1 MTTRK
6 AKTRSALVLLLSS
19 LLLSACGG
27 DPLSSDA
34 FDELVPV
41 WLIDANLDSGQTT
54 VKALVKSESL
64 YNEAD
69 LQSLGLADLFGVQEQ
84 EQQNNAEILSPIS
97 GVRLSGGDVMHAIA
111 NGRSHQLY
119 RRTRDLLYQ
128 TQFALLAD
136 QTNYDLRL
144 SYAGNRFEPSTSS
157 VDLFLVEGFA
167 SPDTNATVS
176 STGTINATWRVE
188 NNATQGS
195 STYTQRLNVAL
206 VSCSE
211 PLSASEQLWMTVPAS
226 ERAVSLA
233 VSELPTPR
241 VSQSA
246 AGSATITCNYEFRLI
261 GVSTSADTFD
271 INAVPDQPAAD
282 VDFEAIKTPIVL
294 LVSRSDKLDIS
305 VEFQRNIAP

>member
-6 AKTRSALVLLLSS
+6 AKTRSALVLLLLS

-34 FDELVPV
+34 FDELAPV
-41 WLIDANLDSGQTT
+41 WLVDANLDSGQTT

-84 EQQNNAEILSPIS
+84 QNNAEILSPIAS
-97 GVRLSGGDVMHAIA
+97 VRLSGGDVMHAIA

-167 SPDTNATVS
+167 SPDTNATVP

-211 PLSASEQLWMTVPAS
+211 PVSASEQLWMMVPAS

-282 VDFEAIKTPIVL
+282 VDSEAIETPIVL
-294 LVSRSDKLDIS
+294 LVSRSDKLHIS
-305 VEFQRNIAP
+305 VEFQRSVAP